1 MMARKTIK
9 TGLRSIKPG
18 TPEMEAYLGAGYG
31 GMTVEKAEAIIKER
45 TANPALYPYEVYEQA
60 KAFLEAYRA
69 TPKVI
74 DPVPG
79 CYGSPVAEDND

>member
-1 MMARKTIK
+1 MARKPKQTNLRTIK
-9 TGLRSIKPG
+9 PN

-45 TANPALYPYEVYEQA
+45 AANPALYPYEVLEQA
-60 KAFLEAYRA
+60 RAFLEAYRS

-79 CYGSPVAEDND
+79 VYGSRSENDE